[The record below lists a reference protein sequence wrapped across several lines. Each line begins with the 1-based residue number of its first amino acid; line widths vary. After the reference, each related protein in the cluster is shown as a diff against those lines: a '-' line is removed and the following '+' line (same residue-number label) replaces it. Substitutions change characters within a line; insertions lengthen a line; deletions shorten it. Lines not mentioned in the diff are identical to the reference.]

1 MTAAGDVTI
10 PVVLVT
16 GFLGSGKTTLIAA
29 ALRDPAFDRALVV
42 VNEFGEVGID
52 HDLLESSSEDTILLA
67 NGCLCCT
74 IRGNLVDTLA
84 SALAQVAEGR
94 LRRFDRVIVET
105 SGLADPA
112 PFLAFLHQE
121 PSFNARFAL
130 AGVVT
135 LCDAG
140 APATPSRFPEAASQL
155 RMADLV
161 LLTKTDIASAADS
174 AATREAIDALAP
186 DAVVEKAVHGG
197 PDPARALDPAL
208 LATLRRA
215 VPHGGPG
222 AYRHGHDDVH
232 GHDDPADAVRRHY
245 GIARLAFVF
254 PPLDPAGLEAVLA
267 ALRAAAGPT
276 LLRAKAML
284 RIAGDRRVAVLHATL
299 TGVAPAQMRELDI
312 DGPGRLVLLLQ
323 DTDGAAIAAALTAA
337 GASPFAA
344 PDALRTRPGASPS
357 A

>member
-1 MTAAGDVTI
+1 MTEAAAARI
-10 PVVLVT
+10 PVVVVT

-112 PFLAFLHQE
+112 PFLAFLLQDA
-121 PSFNARFAL
+121 SFGARFAL

-140 APATPSRFPEAASQL
+140 APETLARFPEAASQV
-155 RMADLV
+155 RMADRV
-161 LLTKTDIASAADS
+161 LLTKTDIASADVA
-174 AATREAIDALAP
+174 AATRAAIEALCVDAAIE
-186 DAVVEKAVHGG
+186 VSVHGG
-197 PDPARALDPAL
+197 ADPARVLDPGAL
-208 LATLRRA
+208 MGTRNAGVLAGGA
-215 VPHGGPG
+215 AHGD
-222 AYRHGHDDVH
+222 GHVH
-232 GHDDPADAVRRHY
+232 HHDDPEVVARRHHGVVRRAFTFAPLDTTGLDAVM
-245 GIARLAFVF
+245 
-254 PPLDPAGLEAVLA
+254 A
-267 ALRAAAGPT
+267 ALRAASGPT
-276 LLRAKAML
+276 LLRAKGL
-284 RIAGDRRVAVLHATL
+284 LRLEGDVRIAVVQATL
-299 TGVAPAQMRELDI
+299 TGVAAPDLRPLEL

-323 DTDGAAIAAALTAA
+323 GSDGAGPAAALAAA
-337 GASPFAA
+337 GGRPHDGAGT
-344 PDALRTRPGASPS
+344 LRSRPGGRPS

>member
-1 MTAAGDVTI
+1 MTPGHDARI
-10 PVVLVT
+10 PVVVVT

-29 ALRDPAFDRALVV
+29 ALRDRAFDRALVV

-84 SALAQVAEGR
+84 SALAQVDEGR

-121 PSFNARFAL
+121 PSFGARFAL

-135 LCDAG
+135 LCDAS
-140 APATPSRFPEAASQL
+140 APQTLARFSEAASQV
-155 RMADLV
+155 RMADRV
-161 LLTKTDIASAADS
+161 LLTKTDIATPEAV
-174 AATREAIDALAP
+174 AATRAAIDALGA
-186 DAVVEKAVHGG
+186 DALVEQAIQGG
-197 PDPARALDPAL
+197 PDPARVLDPWT
-208 LATLRRA
+208 LAVGRGEAPDAPDAAR
-215 VPHGGPG
+215 
-222 AYRHGHDDVH
+222 GHAHD
-232 GHDDPADAVRRHY
+232 HDDPDVVARRHH
-245 GIARLAFVF
+245 GIRRLAFTF
-254 PPLDPAGLEAVLA
+254 PPLDAVGLDAVVA
-267 ALRAAAGPT
+267 TLRAASGPA
-276 LLRAKAML
+276 LLRAKGLL
-284 RIAGDRRVAVLHATL
+284 RIAGDARVAVVHATL
-299 TGVAPAQMRELDI
+299 SGVSAPDLRLLAM

-323 DTDGAAIAAALTAA
+323 DDDGSATAAALAAA
-337 GASPFAA
+337 GGRPHAGS
-344 PDALRTRPGASPS
+344 DALRTRPGARPS

>member
-1 MTAAGDVTI
+1 MTAVARI
-10 PVVLVT
+10 PVVVVT

-52 HDLLESSSEDTILLA
+52 HDLLDSSSEDTILLA

-112 PFLAFLHQE
+112 PFLAFVLQE
-121 PSFNARFAL
+121 PSFGAHFAL

-140 APATPSRFPEAASQL
+140 APETLARFPEAASQV
-155 RMADLV
+155 RMADRV
-161 LLTKTDIASAADS
+161 LLTKTDIASAGVA
-174 AATREAIDALAP
+174 AATRAAIEALCVDAAIE
-186 DAVVEKAVHGG
+186 VSVHGG
-197 PDPARALDPAL
+197 ADPARVLDPGGLMGTRDAGV
-208 LATLRRA
+208 LAGGAAHGHVHDHDDPEVVARRHHGVLRRA
-215 VPHGGPG
+215 FTFAPLDATGL
-222 AYRHGHDDVH
+222 
-232 GHDDPADAVRRHY
+232 DAVM
-245 GIARLAFVF
+245 
-254 PPLDPAGLEAVLA
+254 A
-267 ALRAAAGPT
+267 ALRAASGPA
-276 LLRAKAML
+276 LLRAKGLLRLEGDA
-284 RIAGDRRVAVLHATL
+284 RIAVVQATL
-299 TGVAPAQMRELDI
+299 TGVAAPDLRPLEL

-323 DTDGAAIAAALTAA
+323 GTDGAAPAAALAAA
-337 GASPFAA
+337 GGLPYAG
-344 PDALRTRPGASPS
+344 DGALRTRPGGRPS